1 LSTKRHEIIAQ
12 AAVLM
17 HSKGYENT
25 KLADILDVAQIGKG
39 QFYHYFSSKHELGL
53 AVLDLFFANWNQR
66 LMENIL
72 SSDKDAKT
80 KINEMFDWIIEQHR
94 RNQAK
99 CGCVFGNLAI
109 EMSEHDE
116 TFRSKLE
123 AVFETWESKLKPL
136 LRELVSPV
144 EVDPLE
150 LNRMAQSIVAMIE
163 GGILLMKS
171 KQDVNVLINIVDQA
185 QFLIGSFVQQ
195 HSDVSV
201 TERGGSGHE

>member
-1 LSTKRHEIIAQ
+1 MSTKRREIIAQ

-17 HSKGYENT
+17 HSKGFENT

-53 AVLDLFFANWNQR
+53 AVFDLFFENWNQR
-66 LMENIL
+66 LMENML
-72 SSDKDAKT
+72 GSDKDAKT

-116 TFRSKLE
+116 TFRSRLE
-123 AVFETWESKLKPL
+123 GVFETWENKLKPL

-144 EVDPLE
+144 EVDPHE

-171 KQDVNVLINIVDQA
+171 KQDVNVLINIIA
-185 QFLIGSFVQQ
+185 QTRFLIGSFVQL
-195 HSDVSV
+195 HSEASA
-201 TERGGSGHE
+201 